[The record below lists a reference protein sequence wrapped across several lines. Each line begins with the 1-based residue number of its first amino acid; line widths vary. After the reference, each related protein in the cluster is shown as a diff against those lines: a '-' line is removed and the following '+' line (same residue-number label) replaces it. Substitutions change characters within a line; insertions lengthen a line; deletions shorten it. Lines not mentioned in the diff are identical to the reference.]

1 MGWDEIGPD
10 AQDLIWCYCGDLR
23 NVLHR
28 NHKFVGL
35 ELKCWALI
43 MWKLTPSSLLR
54 NYEFVG
60 PQHLKECLYLAYLKA
75 QSKVAHAEGRVV

>member
-1 MGWDEIGPD
+1 
-10 AQDLIWCYCGDLR
+10 
-23 NVLHR
+23 
-28 NHKFVGL
+28 
-35 ELKCWALI
+35 

-60 PQHLKECLYLAYLKA
+60 PQHLKKCLYLAYLKA